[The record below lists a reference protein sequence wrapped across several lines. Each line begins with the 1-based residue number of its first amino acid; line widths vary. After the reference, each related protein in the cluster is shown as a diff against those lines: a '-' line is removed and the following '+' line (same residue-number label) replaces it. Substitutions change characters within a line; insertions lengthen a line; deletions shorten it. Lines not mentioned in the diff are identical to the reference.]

1 MGIRKYIYQRIFT
14 LIFVFTNFISF
25 AQSYDTTKFVLHQV
39 EKGETSYG
47 IAKKYNIDPNKIGLM
62 GFSAGGAVT
71 MEATYKSTP
80 KNQPNFIAPIYP
92 WMHIVEKQKVPQNKL
107 NIFT

>member
-1 MGIRKYIYQRIFT
+1 
-14 LIFVFTNFISF
+14 
-25 AQSYDTTKFVLHQV
+25 
-39 EKGETSYG
+39 
-47 IAKKYNIDPNKIGLM
+47 M

-71 MEATYKSTP
+71 MEATYKSTL

-107 NIFT
+107 NVFLKIPILSSILKNKLKKG